1 MGFEWEKCRV
11 EWESCGNDM
20 GFWQGWWPKSGNGL
34 GKLQDLVGH
43 VQGLVGI
50 VQGVEKH
57 HLR

>member
-1 MGFEWEKCRV
+1 MGIV
-11 EWESCGNDM
+11 WESCGNDM

-34 GKLQDLVGH
+34 GKLQDLVGN